1 MVSPSNHEPR
11 GIHFH
16 LLVALRRSMITRND
30 IGYFVKGS
38 QYNLTSGV
46 TMDRTTEMLSAYAC
60 DLSYEDLSLEVVHQV
75 KRTLVDTFG
84 CAMGG
89 YLSEPAKIARRL
101 AGGVTSTAPS
111 RILGTEDYS
120 SMDLAGFA
128 NGVMVRYLDFNDYYF
143 SPGGGHPSDMI
154 PAALAAADT
163 MSSDGRTLI
172 TAIVL
177 AYEVFCRLSDEA
189 AGSSWDQ
196 GLFGVIGA
204 ACAAGKV
211 LGLDQQEMAN
221 AISLAM
227 VPNVPLRVTRTGE
240 LSMWKGCATASAT
253 RAAIFAAQLAGDGM
267 SGPAEPFEGVGGLW
281 QLALEGKQVR
291 PETLGGNG
299 EPFRITLT
307 NVKNYPS
314 QIPTQAPIGLALE
327 LQPQVPVAEIESI
340 KIRSYRSAVS
350 SPASE
355 PEKWNPKTRE
365 TADHSIPFMVAAAL
379 RDGRVTP
386 ATFTAASVADPA
398 LRVIIGKITIEEDAD
413 FTRRYSAEYNCHME
427 ITTKAGQSLVAST
440 SYPKGHQNN
449 PLDDSELEAKFR
461 GLAVPTITEQ
471 QCDLALQLL
480 WDAENLPN
488 LDQLF
493 DTLVV

>member
-1 MVSPSNHEPR
+1 
-11 GIHFH
+11 
-16 LLVALRRSMITRND
+16 
-30 IGYFVKGS
+30 
-38 QYNLTSGV
+38 
-46 TMDRTTEMLSAYAC
+46 MDRTTEMLSAYAC
-60 DLSYEDLSLEVVHQV
+60 DLSYEDLSPKVVHQV

-89 YLSEPAKIARRL
+89 YLSEPAKIARRMA
-101 AGGVTSTAPS
+101 AGITSTSPS

-128 NGVMVRYLDFNDYYF
+128 NGVMVRYLDCNDYYY

-177 AYEVFCRLSDEA
+177 AYEVFCRLSDEVA
-189 AGSSWDQ
+189 SSIWDY
-196 GLFGVIGA
+196 GIFSVIGA
-204 ACAAGKV
+204 ACAAGKI
-211 LGLDQQEMAN
+211 LGLDRQEMSN
-221 AISLAM
+221 AISLAI
-227 VPNVPLRVTRTGE
+227 VPNLPLRVTRTGE

-267 SGPAEPFEGVGGLW
+267 SGPGEPFEGKRGLW
-281 QLALEGKQVR
+281 EMALGGKQVR
-291 PETLGGNG
+291 PETMGGNG
-299 EPFRITLT
+299 EPFRIILS
-307 NVKNYPS
+307 NFKYYPS
-314 QIPTQAPIGLALE
+314 QITTQAPVGLALE

-340 KIRSYRSAVS
+340 KIRSYKGGVS
-350 SPASE
+350 SPSSE

-379 RDGRVTP
+379 RDGQVTP
-386 ATFTAASVADPA
+386 GTFTDSSIADPA
-398 LRVIIGKITIEEDAD
+398 LRAIIGRITIEEDED
-413 FTRRYSAEYNCHME
+413 FTRRFSDEYNCHME
-427 ITTKAGQSLVAST
+427 ITTKAGQTLVAST
-440 SYPKGHQNN
+440 SYPKGHRNN
-449 PLDDSELEAKFR
+449 PLNDSELGAKFR
-461 GLAVPTITEQ
+461 GLAVPTMTEQ
-471 QCDLALQLL
+471 QCDQALQLL
-480 WDAENLPN
+480 WDTENLPN